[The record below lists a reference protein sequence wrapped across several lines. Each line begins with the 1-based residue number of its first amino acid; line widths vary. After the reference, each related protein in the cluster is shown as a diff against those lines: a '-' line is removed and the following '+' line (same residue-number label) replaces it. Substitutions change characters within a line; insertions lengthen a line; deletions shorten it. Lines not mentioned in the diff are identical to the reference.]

1 MLNYAKTDF
10 TKLNDLETYAQT
22 EFFSFTFERLK
33 EHHAME
39 AAGCIEM
46 RALDICHFA
55 RLIQDQIERTDPDGE
70 VMWSLT
76 RAIVAMA
83 VTIQTPS
90 DAMYQRIQFLEQE
103 LAKAAHRYP
112 DQELKDRVKFL
123 EGQLA
128 IYANS
133 APDAA

>member
-10 TKLNDLETYAQT
+10 TKLNDLETFAQT
-22 EFFSFTFERLK
+22 ELFSFTLERLK
-33 EHHAME
+33 EHHGM
-39 AAGCIEM
+39 AAANCIEM

-83 VTIQTPS
+83 ATIQTPT
-90 DAMYQRIQFLEQE
+90 DAMHQRILFLEQE
-103 LAKAAHRYP
+103 LGKAAHRYP
-112 DQELKDRVKFL
+112 DQALKDRVKFL
-123 EGQLA
+123 EGQLSF
-128 IYANS
+128 YANS
-133 APDAA
+133 APDAE